1 MGLLQQAFKTYQ
13 AHDKEIG
20 IIAENLEPLAPIS
33 HLITRAQIEI
43 TIDGDGKFISA
54 SALDKKAEKIIIP
67 VTEESAGR
75 TSSPQP
81 HPLDEQLGYLVPYNT
96 QKRELYLK
104 QLQRWCDSEYANI
117 KLMPIYRY
125 VSSGTIIDDLKTS
138 GIIKPDNKGHIK
150 NEKDLVRWVVN
161 GVGDSSGPCWTDSSL
176 FDDYIHYYQTQNSG
190 EVALCM
196 ISGEFTSPA
205 KQHPKGVIAF
215 NGNAKLISANDN
227 SGFTFRGRFDE
238 DWQAATVGY
247 EASQKA
253 HSALRWLAA
262 NQGVI
267 LGGRTFLCW
276 NPEGLKIPSAHKPLL
291 SFQKAE
297 DRVRHINYQKE
308 LYETLI
314 GWKEQLSNNAS
325 SVTVIAAFDAA
336 TTGRLSITY
345 YNELLSSDFLKRL
358 YTWDKHCQW
367 YFTNMNIQEAPSL
380 KQIVECAYGIEREER
395 GTARLVVDD
404 RVLKQQVQRLI
415 ACRID
420 CSKTKFPVDIEQR
433 LIQRASTPQ
442 AFDDRKI
449 YRKVLSTACAV
460 IKKVYFDYRREELE
474 MALDPQKKDRSYQ
487 FGRLLAVIEKIETD
501 TFDANDDKRVS
512 NAMRLQSVYCREPMK
527 YARLLDEQMN
537 KAYLPKLKPASRG
550 FYKATLGQIFEMISE
565 EPEKDWNKPL
575 SETYLIGYYLQ
586 RNALYTKKNKENK
599 DEYTEE

>member
-13 AHDKEIG
+13 AHNKEIG
-20 IIAENLEPLAPIS
+20 RITENTEPLAPIS
-33 HLITRAQIEI
+33 HMITRAQIEI
-43 TIDGDGKFISA
+43 TVDGKGNFISA

-75 TSSPQP
+75 TSAPQP

-96 QKRELYLK
+96 QKRELYLR
-104 QLQRWCDSEYANI
+104 QLQKWCDSEYSNI
-117 KLMPIYRY
+117 KLAPIYSY
-125 VSSGTIIDDLKTS
+125 VAGGSIIDDLEKS
-138 GIIKPDNKGHIK
+138 GIVKPDDKGHIK
-150 NEKDLVRWVVN
+150 NEKDLVRWIVN
-161 GVGDSSGPCWTDSSL
+161 GVGDSSGPCWTDLTL
-176 FDDYIHYYQTQNSG
+176 FEDYIHYYQTQNCG
-190 EVALCM
+190 EEAALCM
-196 ISGEFTSPA
+196 ISGQFTYPA

-238 DWQAATVGY
+238 DWQAASVGY
-247 EASQKA
+247 ESSQKA
-253 HSALRWLAA
+253 HSALRWLAS

-276 NPEGLKIPSAHKPLL
+276 NPEGLKIPAAHKPLL
-291 SFQKAE
+291 SFQKADE
-297 DRVRHINYQKE
+297 RVRHVNYQKE
-308 LYETLI
+308 LYKTLI
-314 GWKEQLSNNAS
+314 GWKDQLSKNAD

-345 YNELLSSDFLKRL
+345 YNELLSSDFLMRL

-367 YFTNMNIQEAPSL
+367 YFTNMNIQESPSL

-395 GTARLVVDD
+395 GAVRLIVDD
-404 RVLKQQVQRLI
+404 RVLKQQMQRLI

-420 CSKTKFPVDIEQR
+420 CTKFPVDIEQR
-433 LIQRASTPQ
+433 IIQRASTPQ
-442 AFDDRKI
+442 AYDDRKT

-487 FGRLLAVIEKIETD
+487 FGRLLAVMEKIETD
-501 TFDANDDKRVS
+501 TYDATDDKRVS
-512 NAMRLQSVYCREPMK
+512 NSMRLQSVYCREPMK

-537 KAYLPKLKPASRG
+537 KAYMPKLKPASRG
-550 FYKATLGQIFEMISE
+550 FYRTIIGQIFEIISE

-575 SETYLIGYYLQ
+575 RETYLIGYYLQ
-586 RNALYTKKNKENK
+586 RNALYTKKNKEKK
-599 DEYTEE
+599 DESTEE